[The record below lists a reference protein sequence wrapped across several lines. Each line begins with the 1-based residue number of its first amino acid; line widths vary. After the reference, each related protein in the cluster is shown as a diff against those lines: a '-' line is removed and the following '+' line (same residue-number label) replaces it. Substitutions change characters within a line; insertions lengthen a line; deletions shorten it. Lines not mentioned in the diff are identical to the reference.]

1 MQLLVIVYVSEM
13 ARSVAFY
20 ESLGLEREDSREI
33 DDYWNGFTVNGG
45 KLALHWAMGDP
56 LPPPSG
62 RMTLNIDFAA
72 DGSLQRLHETCASI
86 GYDPSVIGD
95 EGFGRFFWTKDPDGL
110 TIQFNERA

>member
-1 MQLLVIVYVSEM
+1 M

-20 ESLGLEREDSREI
+20 ESLGLEREGTGVI

-62 RMTLNIDFAA
+62 RMTLNIDLPA
-72 DGSLQRLHETCASI
+72 DGSLERLRETCMSA
-86 GYDPSVIGD
+86 GYEPSDVGD
-95 EGFGRFFWTKDPDGL
+95 EGFGRFFWLKDPDGL
-110 TIQFNERA
+110 TVQFNERA